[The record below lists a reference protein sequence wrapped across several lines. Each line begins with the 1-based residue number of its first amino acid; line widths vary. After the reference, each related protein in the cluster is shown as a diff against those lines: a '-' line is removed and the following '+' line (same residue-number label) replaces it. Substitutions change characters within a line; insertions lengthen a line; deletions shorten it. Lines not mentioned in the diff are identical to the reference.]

1 MYSSLFVNSKTI
13 NEMMQS
19 AIKIVNLFIGKL
31 YKKGKKMQVGLS
43 INLAFQGITSIKTC
57 QNSFNKLSRAIQN
70 AGEKVKHLK
79 KDLNQIKLSRLKVE
93 GIEKSMNDFKS
104 KMMDKVALAG
114 SVILPVKTAIDFE
127 ESMADVRKVVDFE
140 TKDEL
145 KKFGGEIL
153 ALTREIPLS
162 ASELATITA
171 SGGQLGI
178 AKENLLEF
186 TTIAAKMGVAFDMG
200 ADEAGDSMG
209 KMMNIFGMDI
219 KAVSSLGDAINHLSD
234 NSASKAKEIV
244 EVLKRIGGT
253 AKTIG
258 MTATQASS
266 LASAF
271 ISLGK
276 TPELAATS
284 ADTLMKKLGNIKEDK
299 NMQETLSKLGMD
311 PQYIA
316 ANMAKAPEQMIMM
329 FLESAKKLKGA
340 EQLKLLTDIF
350 GDGFAGDIALLVNGL
365 DTYKKAIKDVAN
377 SEAYVGSMDK
387 EFKNK
392 SDTTANALQ
401 ILKNAV
407 SEIAINFG
415 SVFLPAI
422 ANGSKAIAGLISSV
436 TNFTGQVPGLNT
448 VLGFSIAGF
457 LMLKPAIISVRL
469 ASNYLAASWISL
481 RQIIT
486 VLNIKKGLMIARLTS
501 LSLWHKIN
509 AASSNIH
516 SLAITKLSAS
526 MSFLKKALIGAGM
539 GARILKLALISTGI
553 GALVVIA
560 GEIIANWDK
569 VKEWFFKFGAWMKG
583 IFQPV
588 IDWFGENFG
597 GMFDW
602 IGEKI
607 SWIIDSFKS
616 VGKFLGFK
624 EDTSPND
631 AMTPK
636 DTSSSWYN
644 RFGNDEPTTSPLS
657 HAPMGVASLST
668 GGTININLNGG
679 FSIATSDGKF
689 DLAEFEAALISSV
702 KKALARDERNRQN
715 RMVTG

>member
-1 MYSSLFVNSKTI
+1 MQ
-13 NEMMQS
+13 NEVLGIS
-19 AIKIVNLFIGKL
+19 IGLAIKGIGEISKINSTFANLKGAIKQSELNLKGFSRELAKI
-31 YKKGKKMQVGLS
+31 KK
-43 INLAFQGITSIKTC
+43 F
-57 QNSFNKLSRAIQN
+57 
-70 AGEKVKHLK
+70 E
-79 KDLNQIKLSRLKVE
+79 DIKLKLKANAE
-93 GIEKSMNDFKS
+93 ELKADFTS
-104 KMMDKVALAG
+104 ATSLIARGAAIALP
-114 SVILPVKTAIDFE
+114 IKTAIDFE

-200 ADEAGDSMG
+200 AGEAGDSMG

-219 KAVSSLGDAINHLSD
+219 KAVGSLGDAINHLSD
-234 NSASKAKEIV
+234 NSASYFYLLLAWQQVATKVANTKVPINGV
-244 EVLKRIGGT
+244 PHASGALGVLKGRSP
-253 AKTIG
+253 
-258 MTATQASS
+258 SS
-266 LASAF
+266 QRSA
-271 ISLGK
+271 LLTCEVKMGLD
-276 TPELAATS
+276 PEF
-284 ADTLMKKLGNIKEDK
+284 
-299 NMQETLSKLGMD
+299 
-311 PQYIA
+311 IA
-316 ANMAKAPEQMIMM
+316 ANMAKAPEQTIML
-329 FLESAKKLKGA
+329 FLEKAKELKGSG
-340 EQLKLLTDIF
+340 QLKVLTDIF

-365 DTYKKAIKDVAN
+365 DTYKKAIKDVA
-377 SEAYVGSMDK
+377 SSKAYAGSMDK

-401 ILKNAV
+401 ILKNSV

-422 ANGSKAIAGLISSV
+422 ASGSKAIAGLISSV

-448 VLGFSIAGF
+448 ILGFSIAGF
-457 LMLKPAIISVRL
+457 LMLKPAIIGVRL
-469 ASNYLAASWISL
+469 ASNYLMTSWISL
-481 RQIIT
+481 RQIIA

-509 AASSNIH
+509 AVSSNIH
-516 SLAITKLSAS
+516 SLAITKLGAS

-602 IGEKI
+602 IGKKI
-607 SWIIDSFKS
+607 SWIVDSFKS

-679 FSIATSDGKF
+679 FSIATSNGKF

>member
-1 MYSSLFVNSKTI
+1 MQ
-13 NEMMQS
+13 NEVLGIS
-19 AIKIVNLFIGKL
+19 IGLAIKG
-31 YKKGKKMQVGLS
+31 VGEIAK
-43 INLAFQGITSIKTC
+43 INS
-57 QNSFNKLSRAIQN
+57 SFAN
-70 AGEKVKHLK
+70 LK
-79 KDLNQIKLSRLKVE
+79 KQIRESEGSLKGFSHELAKIKKFENIKLKLKANAE
-93 GIEKSMNDFKS
+93 ELKADFVS
-104 KMMDKVALAG
+104 ATSLIARSAAIALP
-114 SVILPVKTAIDFE
+114 IKTAIDFE

-200 ADEAGDSMG
+200 AGEAGDSMG

-234 NSASKAKEIV
+234 NSASKANEIV
-244 EVLKRIGGT
+244 QVLKRIGGT

-258 MTATQASS
+258 LTAVQATS

-299 NMQETLSKLGMD
+299 NMQETLAKLGMD
-311 PQYIA
+311 PQYVA
-316 ANMAKAPEQMIMM
+316 ANMAKTPEQMMLM
-329 FLESAKKLKGA
+329 FLEKVKGLKGQ
-340 EQLKLLTDIF
+340 EQLKLLTNVF

-365 DTYKKAIKDVAN
+365 DTYKKAIKDAADPK
-377 SEAYVGSMDK
+377 AYTDSMDK

-401 ILKNAV
+401 TLKNAV

-422 ANGSKAIAGLISSV
+422 ANGSKAIARLISSV
-436 TNFTGQVPGLNT
+436 ANFTGQIPGLNSI
-448 VLGFSIAGF
+448 LSFSIAGF
-457 LMLKPAIISVRL
+457 LMLKPAIVSVRL
-469 ASNYLAASWISL
+469 ASNYLATSWVSL
-481 RQIIT
+481 RQIIA
-486 VLNIKKGLMIARLTS
+486 VLNVKKGLMIARLKS

-509 AASSNIH
+509 ATSSNMH
-516 SLAITKLSAS
+516 SLALTKLSAGI
-526 MSFLKKALIGAGM
+526 SFLKNAFVGASL
-539 GARILKLALISTGI
+539 GAKIFRLALLSTGI
-553 GALVVIA
+553 GALIVIA
-560 GEIIANWDK
+560 AEIIANWDK
-569 VKEWFFKFGAWMKG
+569 VKEWFSKFGEWMKG

-607 SWIIDSFKS
+607 SWIVDSFKN
-616 VGKFLGFK
+616 VAGFLGFG
-624 EDTSPND
+624 EATSPNG
-631 AMTPK
+631 AMTPQN
-636 DTSSSWYN
+636 TSSSWYN
-644 RFGNDEPTTSPLS
+644 PSSWFGADEPTVGSNL
-657 HAPMGVASLST
+657 APVGVGSLAN

-679 FSIATSDGKF
+679 FNIATSNGKF
-689 DLAEFEAALISSV
+689 DLAEFETALVSSV
-702 KKALARDERNRQN
+702 KRALARDERNTQN
-715 RMVTG
+715 RMVAG

>member
-1 MYSSLFVNSKTI
+1 MQNEVLGISIGLAIKGIGEISKINSSFVNLKGRI
-13 NEMMQS
+13 KQS
-19 AIKIVNLFIGKL
+19 EGSLKGFSRELAKIKKFEN
-31 YKKGKKMQVGLS
+31 
-43 INLAFQGITSIKTC
+43 
-57 QNSFNKLSRAIQN
+57 
-70 AGEKVKHLK
+70 
-79 KDLNQIKLSRLKVE
+79 IKLKLKANAE
-93 GIEKSMNDFKS
+93 ELKADFTS
-104 KMMDKVALAG
+104 ATSLIAR
-114 SVILPVKTAIDFE
+114 SAAIALPVKTAIDFE

-162 ASELATITA
+162 ASELASITA

-219 KAVSSLGDAINHLSD
+219 KAVSLLGDAINHLSD

-258 MTATQASS
+258 MTASEASS

-311 PQYIA
+311 PQYVA

-401 ILKNAV
+401 VLKNAV
-407 SEIAINFG
+407 NEIAINFG

-436 TNFTGQVPGLNT
+436 VNFTGQIPGLNT

-457 LMLKPAIISVRL
+457 LILKPAIASVRL

-481 RQIIT
+481 RQIIA
-486 VLNIKKGLMIARLTS
+486 VLNIKKGLMIARLKS

-509 AASSNIH
+509 AASSNMH
-516 SLAITKLSAS
+516 SLATSKLSAS
-526 MSFLKKALIGAGM
+526 MSFLKKAFIGASI
-539 GARILKLALISTGI
+539 GARIFRLALISTGI

-588 IDWFGENFG
+588 IDWFCENFG

-602 IGEKI
+602 ISKKI
-607 SWIIDSFKS
+607 SWIVDSFKS
-616 VGKFLGFK
+616 VGKFLGFGG
-624 EDTSPND
+624 DASPNG
-631 AMTPK
+631 AMTPQ

-644 RFGNDEPTTSPLS
+644 PSSWFNNNESTASPLN
-657 HAPMGVASLST
+657 HAPMGVASLTNGS
-668 GGTININLNGG
+668 TININLNGG
-679 FSIATSDGKF
+679 FNIATSNGKF
-689 DLAEFEAALISSV
+689 DLGEFEAALIDSV
-702 KKALARDERNRQN
+702 KRALARDERNRQN
-715 RMVTG
+715 RMVAG

>member
-1 MYSSLFVNSKTI
+1 MQ
-13 NEMMQS
+13 NEVLGIS
-19 AIKIVNLFIGKL
+19 IGLAIKGIGEISKINSTFANL
-31 YKKGKKMQVGLS
+31 KGAIKQSEL
-43 INLAFQGITSIKTC
+43 NLKGF
-57 QNSFNKLSRAIQN
+57 SRELA
-70 AGEKVKHLK
+70 KVKK
-79 KDLNQIKLSRLKVE
+79 FEDIKLKLKANAE
-93 GIEKSMNDFKS
+93 ELKADFTS
-104 KMMDKVALAG
+104 ATSLIARGAAIALP
-114 SVILPVKTAIDFE
+114 IKTAIDFE

-219 KAVSSLGDAINHLSD
+219 KAVGSLGDAINHLSD

-481 RQIIT
+481 RQIIA
-486 VLNIKKGLMIARLTS
+486 VLNIKKGLMIARLKS

-509 AASSNIH
+509 AASLNIH
-516 SLAITKLSAS
+516 SLALTKLSAS
-526 MSFLKKALIGAGM
+526 MSFLKKAFIGASI
-539 GARILKLALISTGI
+539 GAKIFRLALLATGI

-602 IGEKI
+602 ISKKI
-607 SWIIDSFKS
+607 SWIVDSFKS
-616 VGKFLGFK
+616 VGKFLGFGG
-624 EDTSPND
+624 DASPNG
-631 AMTPK
+631 AMTPQN
-636 DTSSSWYN
+636 TSSSWYN
-644 RFGNDEPTTSPLS
+644 PSSWFNNDEPTTSPLS
-657 HAPMGVASLST
+657 HAPMGVASLTNGSI
-668 GGTININLNGG
+668 ININLNGG
-679 FSIATSDGKF
+679 FNIATSNGKF
-689 DLAEFEAALISSV
+689 DLGEFEAALIDSV
-702 KKALARDERNRQN
+702 KRALARDERNRQN
-715 RMVTG
+715 RMVAG

>member
-1 MYSSLFVNSKTI
+1 
-13 NEMMQS
+13 
-19 AIKIVNLFIGKL
+19 
-31 YKKGKKMQVGLS
+31 MQVGLS

-79 KDLNQIKLSRLKVE
+79 KDLNQIKLSRLRVE

-162 ASELATITA
+162 ASELASITA

-209 KMMNIFGMDI
+209 KMMNIFGMDV
-219 KAVSSLGDAINHLSD
+219 KAVSLLGDAINHLSD

-299 NMQETLSKLGMD
+299 NMQETLAKLGMD
-311 PQYIA
+311 PQYVA

-401 ILKNAV
+401 ILKNAIT
-407 SEIAINFG
+407 EISINLG
-415 SVFLPAI
+415 SLFLPAI
-422 ANGSKAIAGLISSV
+422 AGIARGIGAALAPIANFINAHETLAKIVGAVGIGFVSFAVVLPVFGFLIS
-436 TNFTGQVPGLNT
+436 G
-448 VLGFSIAGF
+448 VLLTLTRMKIAF
-457 LMLKPAIISVRL
+457 HLIKIAIIFTSNALKTNALIIKTWSVIVGVARFASL
-469 ASNYLAASWISL
+469 AFGMTL
-481 RQIIT
+481 
-486 VLNIKKGLMIARLTS
+486 KS
-501 LSLWHKIN
+501 LSLALLFTGSVFKGLATIIKITSMALLTN
-509 AASSNIH
+509 PIG
-516 SLAITKLSAS
+516 LILSA
-526 MSFLKKALIGAGM
+526 I
-539 GARILKLALISTGI
+539 
-553 GALVVIA
+553 ALVA
-560 GEIIANWDK
+560 GLVIANWDK
-569 VKEWFFKFGAWMKG
+569 VKEWFSKFGAWMKG

-588 IDWFGENFG
+588 IDWFGKNFG

-602 IGEKI
+602 IDKKI
-607 SWIIDSFKS
+607 SWIVDSFKS
-616 VGKFLGFK
+616 VGKFLGFGG
-624 EDTSPND
+624 DASPNG
-631 AMTPK
+631 AMTPQ

-644 RFGNDEPTTSPLS
+644 PSSWFNNNESTASPLN
-657 HAPMGVASLST
+657 HAPMGVASLTNGSI
-668 GGTININLNGG
+668 ININLNGG
-679 FSIATSDGKF
+679 FNIATSNGKF
-689 DLAEFEAALISSV
+689 DLGEFEAALIDSV
-702 KKALARDERNRQN
+702 KRALARDERNRQN
-715 RMVTG
+715 RMVAG

>member
-1 MYSSLFVNSKTI
+1 MQNEVLGISIGLAIKGIGEISKINSSFVNLKGRI
-13 NEMMQS
+13 KQS
-19 AIKIVNLFIGKL
+19 EGSLKGFSRELAKIKKFEN
-31 YKKGKKMQVGLS
+31 
-43 INLAFQGITSIKTC
+43 
-57 QNSFNKLSRAIQN
+57 
-70 AGEKVKHLK
+70 
-79 KDLNQIKLSRLKVE
+79 IKLKLKANAE
-93 GIEKSMNDFKS
+93 ELKADFTS
-104 KMMDKVALAG
+104 ATSLIAR
-114 SVILPVKTAIDFE
+114 SAAIALPVKTAIDFE

-200 ADEAGDSMG
+200 ASEAGDSMG

-234 NSASKAKEIV
+234 NSASRAKEIV

-299 NMQETLSKLGMD
+299 NMQETLAKIGMD
-311 PQYIA
+311 PQYVA

-329 FLESAKKLKGA
+329 FLESVKKLKGA

-377 SEAYVGSMDK
+377 SEAYAGSMDK

-407 SEIAINFG
+407 NEIAINFG
-415 SVFLPAI
+415 SLFLPAI

-436 TNFTGQVPGLNT
+436 ANFTGQIPGLNT

-457 LMLKPAIISVRL
+457 LILKPAIASVRL
-469 ASNYLAASWISL
+469 ASNYLVASWISL

-486 VLNIKKGLMIARLTS
+486 VLNIKKGLMIARLKS

-516 SLAITKLSAS
+516 SLALTKLSAS
-526 MSFLKKALIGAGM
+526 MSFLKKAFIGASI
-539 GARILKLALISTGI
+539 GAKIFRLALLATGI

-569 VKEWFFKFGAWMKG
+569 VKEWFSKFGAWMKG

-588 IDWFGENFG
+588 IDWFCENFG

-602 IGEKI
+602 ISKKI
-607 SWIIDSFKS
+607 SWIVDSFKS
-616 VGKFLGFK
+616 VGKFLGFGG
-624 EDTSPND
+624 DASPNG
-631 AMTPK
+631 AMTPQ

-644 RFGNDEPTTSPLS
+644 PSSWFNNNEPTTSPSS
-657 HAPMGVASLST
+657 HAPIGVASLST

-679 FSIATSDGKF
+679 FNIATSNGKF
-689 DLAEFEAALISSV
+689 DLAEFEAALIDSV
-702 KKALARDERNRQN
+702 KRALARDERNMQN
-715 RMVTG
+715 RMVAG

>member
-1 MYSSLFVNSKTI
+1 MQNEVLGISIGLAIKGIGEISKINSSFVNLKGRI
-13 NEMMQS
+13 KQS
-19 AIKIVNLFIGKL
+19 EGSLKGFSRELAKIKKFEN
-31 YKKGKKMQVGLS
+31 
-43 INLAFQGITSIKTC
+43 
-57 QNSFNKLSRAIQN
+57 
-70 AGEKVKHLK
+70 
-79 KDLNQIKLSRLKVE
+79 IKLKLKANAE
-93 GIEKSMNDFKS
+93 ELKADFTS
-104 KMMDKVALAG
+104 ATSLIAR
-114 SVILPVKTAIDFE
+114 SAAIALPVKTAIDFE

-200 ADEAGDSMG
+200 ASEAGDSMG

-234 NSASKAKEIV
+234 NSASRAKEIV

-299 NMQETLSKLGMD
+299 NMQETLAKIGMD
-311 PQYIA
+311 PQYVA

-329 FLESAKKLKGA
+329 FLESVKKLKGA

-377 SEAYVGSMDK
+377 SEAYAGSMDK

-407 SEIAINFG
+407 NEIAINFG

-436 TNFTGQVPGLNT
+436 ANFTGQIPGLNT

-457 LMLKPAIISVRL
+457 LILKPAIASVRL
-469 ASNYLAASWISL
+469 ASNYLVASWISL

-486 VLNIKKGLMIARLTS
+486 VLNIKKGLMIARLKS

-516 SLAITKLSAS
+516 SLALTKLSAS
-526 MSFLKKALIGAGM
+526 MSFLKKAFIGASI
-539 GARILKLALISTGI
+539 GAKIFRLALLATGI

-602 IGEKI
+602 IGKKI
-607 SWIIDSFKS
+607 SWIVDSFKS

-657 HAPMGVASLST
+657 HAPIGVASLST

-679 FSIATSDGKF
+679 FNIATSNGKF

-702 KKALARDERNRQN
+702 KRALARDERNRQN
-715 RMVTG
+715 RMVAG

>member
-1 MYSSLFVNSKTI
+1 MQNEVLGISIGLAIKGIGEISRINSSFVNLKGRI
-13 NEMMQS
+13 KQS
-19 AIKIVNLFIGKL
+19 EGSLKGFSRELAKIKKFEN
-31 YKKGKKMQVGLS
+31 
-43 INLAFQGITSIKTC
+43 
-57 QNSFNKLSRAIQN
+57 
-70 AGEKVKHLK
+70 
-79 KDLNQIKLSRLKVE
+79 IKLKLKANAE
-93 GIEKSMNDFKS
+93 ELKADFTS
-104 KMMDKVALAG
+104 ATSLIAR
-114 SVILPVKTAIDFE
+114 SAAIALPVKTAIDFE

-219 KAVSSLGDAINHLSD
+219 KAISLLGDAINHLSD

-258 MTATQASS
+258 MTASEASS

-311 PQYIA
+311 PQYVA

-407 SEIAINFG
+407 NEIAINFG

-436 TNFTGQVPGLNT
+436 TNFTGQIPGLNT

-457 LMLKPAIISVRL
+457 LILKPAIASVRL

-481 RQIIT
+481 RQIIA
-486 VLNIKKGLMIARLTS
+486 VLNIKKGLMIARLKS

-509 AASSNIH
+509 AASSNMH
-516 SLAITKLSAS
+516 SLALTKLSAS
-526 MSFLKKALIGAGM
+526 MSFLKKAFIGASI
-539 GARILKLALISTGI
+539 GARIFRLALLATGI

-602 IGEKI
+602 ISKKI
-607 SWIIDSFKS
+607 SWIVDSFKS
-616 VGKFLGFK
+616 VGKFLGFGG
-624 EDTSPND
+624 DASPNG
-631 AMTPK
+631 AMTPQN
-636 DTSSSWYN
+636 TSLSWYN

-657 HAPMGVASLST
+657 HAPMGVASLTNGS
-668 GGTININLNGG
+668 TININLNGG
-679 FSIATSDGKF
+679 FNIATSNGKF
-689 DLAEFEAALISSV
+689 DLGEFEAALIDSV
-702 KKALARDERNRQN
+702 KRALSRDERNRQN
-715 RMVTG
+715 RMVAG

>member
-1 MYSSLFVNSKTI
+1 MQ
-13 NEMMQS
+13 NEVLGIS
-19 AIKIVNLFIGKL
+19 IGLAIKGIGEISKINSTFANLKGAIKQSELNLKGFSRELAKI
-31 YKKGKKMQVGLS
+31 KKFE
-43 INLAFQGITSIKTC
+43 N
-57 QNSFNKLSRAIQN
+57 
-70 AGEKVKHLK
+70 
-79 KDLNQIKLSRLKVE
+79 IKLKLKANAE
-93 GIEKSMNDFKS
+93 ELKADFTS
-104 KMMDKVALAG
+104 ATSLIARSAAIALP
-114 SVILPVKTAIDFE
+114 IKTAIDFE

-153 ALTREIPLS
+153 ALTKEIPLS

-219 KAVSSLGDAINHLSD
+219 KAVSLLGDAINHLSD

-258 MTATQASS
+258 MTASEASS

-284 ADTLMKKLGNIKEDK
+284 ADTLMKKLGNLKIDDKTKE
-299 NMQETLSKLGMD
+299 TFSSLGLD
-311 PQYIA
+311 PEFIA
-316 ANMAKAPEQMIMM
+316 ANMAKAPEQTIML
-329 FLESAKKLKGA
+329 FLEKAKELKGS
-340 EQLKLLTDIF
+340 EQLKVLTDIF

-401 ILKNAV
+401 ILKNSV

-448 VLGFSIAGF
+448 ILGFSIAGF

-469 ASNYLAASWISL
+469 ASNYLMTSWISL
-481 RQIIT
+481 RQIIA

-509 AASSNIH
+509 AVSSNIH
-516 SLAITKLSAS
+516 SLAITKLGAS

-569 VKEWFFKFGAWMKG
+569 VKVFFSSIWESIKPYWQATTQFFSDIWQGLSGFLSG
-583 IFQPV
+583 IFTPV
-588 IDWFGENFG
+588 IDAWNSLFG
-597 GMFDW
+597 GFFGW

-631 AMTPK
+631 AMTQK

-644 RFGNDEPTTSPLS
+644 PSFGNDEPTTPLS
-657 HAPMGVASLST
+657 SRAPMGVASLST

-702 KKALARDERNRQN
+702 KRALARDERNRQN
-715 RMVTG
+715 RMVAG

>member
-1 MYSSLFVNSKTI
+1 MQNEVLGISIGLAIKGIGEISKINSSFVNLKGRI
-13 NEMMQS
+13 KQS
-19 AIKIVNLFIGKL
+19 EGSLKGFSRELAKIKKFEN
-31 YKKGKKMQVGLS
+31 
-43 INLAFQGITSIKTC
+43 
-57 QNSFNKLSRAIQN
+57 
-70 AGEKVKHLK
+70 
-79 KDLNQIKLSRLKVE
+79 IKLKLKANAE
-93 GIEKSMNDFKS
+93 ELKADFTS
-104 KMMDKVALAG
+104 ATSLIAR
-114 SVILPVKTAIDFE
+114 SAAIALPVKTAIDFE

-200 ADEAGDSMG
+200 ASEAGDSMG

-234 NSASKAKEIV
+234 NSASRAKEIV

-299 NMQETLSKLGMD
+299 NMQETLAKIGMD
-311 PQYIA
+311 PQYVA

-329 FLESAKKLKGA
+329 FLESVKKLKGA

-377 SEAYVGSMDK
+377 SEAYAGSMDK

-407 SEIAINFG
+407 NEIAINFG

-436 TNFTGQVPGLNT
+436 ANFTGQIPGLNT

-457 LMLKPAIISVRL
+457 LILKPAIASVRL
-469 ASNYLAASWISL
+469 ASNYLMTSWISL
-481 RQIIT
+481 RQIIA

-509 AASSNIH
+509 AVSSNIH
-516 SLAITKLSAS
+516 SLAITKLGAS

-602 IGEKI
+602 IGKKI
-607 SWIIDSFKS
+607 SWIVDSFKS
-616 VGKFLGFK
+616 VGKFLGFGG
-624 EDTSPND
+624 DTSPNG
-631 AMTPK
+631 AMTPQN
-636 DTSSSWYN
+636 TSSSWYN
-644 RFGNDEPTTSPLS
+644 RFSDDEPTTSPSS
-657 HAPMGVASLST
+657 HAPIGVASLST

-679 FSIATSDGKF
+679 FNIATSNGKF
-689 DLAEFEAALISSV
+689 DLAEFEAALIDSV
-702 KKALARDERNRQN
+702 KRALARDERNRQN
-715 RMVTG
+715 RMVAG

>member
-1 MYSSLFVNSKTI
+1 
-13 NEMMQS
+13 
-19 AIKIVNLFIGKL
+19 
-31 YKKGKKMQVGLS
+31 MQVGLS
-43 INLAFQGITSIKTC
+43 INLALQGITSIKTC
-57 QNSFNKLSRAIQN
+57 QNSFNKLSQAIQN

-93 GIEKSMNDFKS
+93 GIEESMNDFKS
-104 KMMDKVALAG
+104 KMIDKVALAG

-127 ESMADVRKVVDFE
+127 KSMADVRKVVDFE

-145 KKFGGEIL
+145 KKFGDEIL
-153 ALTREIPLS
+153 ALTRQIPLS
-162 ASELATITA
+162 ASELASITA

-186 TTIAAKMGVAFDMG
+186 TKTAAKMGVAFDMS

-209 KMMNIFGMDI
+209 KMMNIFNMDI

-258 MTATQASS
+258 LSAKEASS

-284 ADTLMKKLGNIKEDK
+284 ADTLMKTLGNLKIDDKTKEAF
-299 NMQETLSKLGMD
+299 SSLGLD
-311 PQYIA
+311 PEFIA
-316 ANMAKAPEQMIMM
+316 ANMAKAPQQTIML
-329 FLESAKKLKGA
+329 FLQKAKELKGS

-365 DTYKKAIKDVAN
+365 DTYKKAIKDLD
-377 SEAYVGSMDK
+377 SDYSGSMDK

-401 ILKNAV
+401 TLKNAV
-407 SEIAINFG
+407 NEIAINFG

-422 ANGSKAIAGLISSV
+422 ANASKAVAGLISSV
-436 TNFTGQVPGLNT
+436 VNFTGQIPGLNT

-457 LMLKPAIISVRL
+457 LILKPAIISVRL
-469 ASNYLAASWISL
+469 ASNYLATSWISL
-481 RQIIT
+481 RQIIA
-486 VLNIKKGLMIARLTS
+486 VLNIKKGLMIARLKT

-509 AASSNIH
+509 AASSNMH
-516 SLAITKLSAS
+516 SFAASALSAS
-526 MSFLKKALIGAGM
+526 IGFLKKAFIGASIGL
-539 GARILKLALISTGI
+539 RIFRLALIATGI
-553 GALVVIA
+553 GALVVLA
-560 GEIIANWDK
+560 GEIIANWDTL
-569 VKEWFFKFGAWMKG
+569 KEWFLRFGAWLKG

-597 GMFDW
+597 GMFEW
-602 IGEKI
+602 IGKKI
-607 SWIIDSFKS
+607 SWIVDSFKS
-616 VGKFLGFK
+616 VGKFFGFQQ
-624 EDTSPND
+624 DD
-631 AMTPK
+631 MTPTSQALIEHEASDFTTK
-636 DTSSSWYN
+636 GDTQWHNSSSLL
-644 RFGNDEPTTSPLS
+644 DKPTTSMS
-657 HAPMGVASLST
+657 SQAPMGVASLTNGS
-668 GGTININLNGG
+668 TININLNGG
-679 FSIATSDGKF
+679 FNIATSDGKF
-689 DLAEFEAALISSV
+689 DLLEFEAALINSV
-702 KKALARDERNRQN
+702 KRALARDERNMQN
-715 RMVTG
+715 RMVAG

>member
-1 MYSSLFVNSKTI
+1 MQ
-13 NEMMQS
+13 NEVLGIS
-19 AIKIVNLFIGKL
+19 IGLAIKGIGEISKINSTFANL
-31 YKKGKKMQVGLS
+31 KGAIKQSEL
-43 INLAFQGITSIKTC
+43 NLKGF
-57 QNSFNKLSRAIQN
+57 SRELA
-70 AGEKVKHLK
+70 KVKK
-79 KDLNQIKLSRLKVE
+79 FEDIKLKLKANAE
-93 GIEKSMNDFKS
+93 ELKADFTS
-104 KMMDKVALAG
+104 ATSLIAR
-114 SVILPVKTAIDFE
+114 SAAIALPVKTAIDFE

-200 ADEAGDSMG
+200 ASEAGDSMG

-234 NSASKAKEIV
+234 NSASRAKEIV

-311 PQYIA
+311 PQYVA

-401 ILKNAV
+401 VLKNAV
-407 SEIAINFG
+407 NEIAINFG

-422 ANGSKAIAGLISSV
+422 ANGSKAIARLISSV
-436 TNFTGQVPGLNT
+436 VNFTGQIPGLNT

-457 LMLKPAIISVRL
+457 LILKPAIASVRL

-481 RQIIT
+481 RQIIA

-526 MSFLKKALIGAGM
+526 MSFLKKAFIGASI
-539 GARILKLALISTGI
+539 GAKIFRLALLATGI

-602 IGEKI
+602 IGKKI
-607 SWIIDSFKS
+607 SWIVDSFKS
-616 VGKFLGFK
+616 VGKFLGFGG
-624 EDTSPND
+624 DASPNG
-631 AMTPK
+631 AMTPQN
-636 DTSSSWYN
+636 TSSSWYN
-644 RFGNDEPTTSPLS
+644 RFSDDEPTTSPSS
-657 HAPMGVASLST
+657 HAPIGVASLST

-679 FSIATSDGKF
+679 FNIATSNGKF
-689 DLAEFEAALISSV
+689 DLAEFEAALIDSV
-702 KKALARDERNRQN
+702 KRALARDERNRQN
-715 RMVTG
+715 RMVVG

>member
-1 MYSSLFVNSKTI
+1 MQNEVLGISIGLAIKGIGEISRINSSFVNLKGRI
-13 NEMMQS
+13 KQS
-19 AIKIVNLFIGKL
+19 EGSLKGFSRELAKIKKFEN
-31 YKKGKKMQVGLS
+31 
-43 INLAFQGITSIKTC
+43 
-57 QNSFNKLSRAIQN
+57 
-70 AGEKVKHLK
+70 
-79 KDLNQIKLSRLKVE
+79 IKLKLKANAE
-93 GIEKSMNDFKS
+93 ELKADFTS
-104 KMMDKVALAG
+104 ATSLIAR
-114 SVILPVKTAIDFE
+114 SAAIALPVKTAIDFE

-219 KAVSSLGDAINHLSD
+219 KAISLLGDAINHLSD

-258 MTATQASS
+258 MTASEASS

-299 NMQETLSKLGMD
+299 NMQETLAKLGMD
-311 PQYIA
+311 PQYVA

-407 SEIAINFG
+407 NEIAINFG

-436 TNFTGQVPGLNT
+436 TNFTGQIPGLNT

-457 LMLKPAIISVRL
+457 LILKPAIASVRL

-481 RQIIT
+481 RQIIA
-486 VLNIKKGLMIARLTS
+486 VLNIKKGLMIARLKS

-509 AASSNIH
+509 AASLNIH
-516 SLAITKLSAS
+516 SLATSKLSAS
-526 MSFLKKALIGAGM
+526 MSFLKKAFIGASI
-539 GARILKLALISTGI
+539 GARIFRLALLATGI

-602 IGEKI
+602 ISKKI
-607 SWIIDSFKS
+607 SWIVDSFKS
-616 VGKFLGFK
+616 VGKFLGFGG
-624 EDTSPND
+624 DASPNG
-631 AMTPK
+631 AMTPQ

-644 RFGNDEPTTSPLS
+644 PSSWFNNNESTTSPLS
-657 HAPMGVASLST
+657 HAPIGVASLTNGS
-668 GGTININLNGG
+668 TININLNGG
-679 FSIATSDGKF
+679 FNIATSNGKF
-689 DLAEFEAALISSV
+689 DLGEFEAALIDSV
-702 KKALARDERNRQN
+702 KRALARDERNRQN
-715 RMVTG
+715 RMVAG